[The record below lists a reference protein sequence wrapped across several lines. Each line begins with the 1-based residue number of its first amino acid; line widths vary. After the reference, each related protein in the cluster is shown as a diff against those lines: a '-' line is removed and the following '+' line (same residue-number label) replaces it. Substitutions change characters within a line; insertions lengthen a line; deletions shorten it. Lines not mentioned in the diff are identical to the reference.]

1 MNEEKQKKGS
11 KVLPILKNFV
21 LMTVGAVIYAFGIA
35 VFLDPNHLAPGGVSG
50 LSIIINSLVKFGEFQ
65 LGTGVWIFL
74 INIPLM
80 IVGLIV
86 FKVKFLVGTVY
97 VTALSSAVIE
107 VIDRTGLPKMLFGD
121 MSSHLTVA
129 ALAGGALVAL
139 GIGLVFRGGG
149 STGGFD
155 IVVKLLRRK
164 FRHMKTGVLYMFLDF
179 SIIILSAIAFHD
191 VLVAMY
197 AVITVFT
204 NSTVLDLVLYG
215 KDNAKMVYIISDCP
229 ERVSERL
236 INEVETGVT
245 LLHGEGAYTKKNKKV
260 LMCVVHDHQYPMVRD
275 VVKQED
281 KHAFLI
287 VTKAT
292 EIFGE
297 GYKNHYAEEL

>member
-1 MNEEKQKKGS
+1 MPESQSVSSKKQKLLHFLQCL
-11 KVLPILKNFV
+11 VLL
-21 LMTVGAVIYAFGIA
+21 TVGASIYGFGIA

-50 LSIIINSLVKFGEFQ
+50 LSIIINSLVDIGP
-65 LGTGVWIFL
+65 GVWIFM
-74 INIPLM
+74 INIPIM
-80 IVGLIV
+80 IIGLIV
-86 FKVKFLVGTVY
+86 FKFKFLMGTLY
-97 VTALSSAVIE
+97 AIALSSAIIE
-107 VIDRTGLPKMLFGD
+107 IIDRGF
-121 MSSHLTVA
+121 SHLIPDMQDHLLLA
-129 ALAGGALVAL
+129 AAAGGVLVAL

-155 IVVKLLRRK
+155 IIVKLLRRK
-164 FRHMKTGVLYMFLDF
+164 FRHMKTGVLYLALDVTV
-179 SIIILSAIAFHD
+179 ITLSAIVFHD

-197 AVITVFT
+197 AVVTVFT

-215 KDNAKMVYIISDCP
+215 KDNAKMVYIVTDHP
-229 ERVSERL
+229 DAVADRL
-236 INEVETGVT
+236 MKEVETGVT

-260 LMCVVHDHQYPMVRD
+260 LMCVLHDQQYPMLRD

>member
-1 MNEEKQKKGS
+1 MPERKQKKTT
-11 KVLPILKNFV
+11 KWLTILKNYT
-21 LMTVGAVIYAFGIA
+21 LLTVGAFIYAFGIA

-50 LSIIINSLVKFGEFQ
+50 ISIILNSFIPI
-65 LGTGVWIFL
+65 GTGIWIFV

-80 IVGLIV
+80 ILGLIV
-86 FKVKFLVGTVY
+86 FKFSFLMGTLY
-97 VTALSSAVIE
+97 ATAFSSAIIE
-107 VIDRTGLPKMLFGD
+107 VIARVF
-121 MSSHLTVA
+121 SHLIPDMHDHLVIA
-129 ALAGGALVAL
+129 AVAGGALVAL

-164 FRHMKTGVLYMFLDF
+164 FRHMKTGVLYLALDMTV
-179 SIIILSAIAFHD
+179 ITLSAIAFHD
-191 VLVAMY
+191 ILVALY
-197 AVITVFT
+197 AVVTVFT
-204 NSTVLDLVLYG
+204 NSTVLDMVLYG
-215 KDNAKMVYIISDCP
+215 KDNAKMVYIITDAPEAVSD
-229 ERVSERL
+229 RL
-236 INEVETGVT
+236 MKEVETGVT

-260 LMCVVHDHQYPMVRD
+260 LMCVLHDQQYPMLRD
-275 VVKQED
+275 IVKQED

>member
-1 MNEEKQKKGS
+1 MTEVTQTKKQKLVSFLHK
-11 KVLPILKNFV
+11 LF
-21 LMTVGAVIYAFGIA
+21 LMTVGAFIYAFAIA

-50 LSIIINSLVKFGEFQ
+50 LSIIINSVLDI
-65 LGTGVWIFL
+65 GTGIWIFL
-74 INIPLM
+74 INIPLL

-86 FKVKFLVGTVY
+86 FKVKFLVSTVY
-97 VTALSSAVIE
+97 VTALSSAIIE
-107 VIDRTGLPKMLFGD
+107 VIDRCF
-121 MSSHLTVA
+121 SHLIPDMQDHLLIA
-129 ALAGGALVAL
+129 AAAGGALVAI

-155 IVVKLLRRK
+155 IIVKLMRRK
-164 FRHMKTGVLYMFLDF
+164 FRHMKTGVLYLALD
-179 SIIILSAIAFHD
+179 IAVLTLSAIVFQN

-197 AVITVFT
+197 AVVTVFT
-204 NSTVLDLVLYG
+204 NSTVLDMVLYG
-215 KDNAKMVYIISDCP
+215 KDNAKMVYIITDTP
-229 ERVSERL
+229 DAVADRL
-236 INEVETGVT
+236 MKEVETGVT
-245 LLHGEGAYTKKNKKV
+245 VLHGEGAYTKKNKKV
-260 LMCVVHDHQYPMVRD
+260 LMCVLHDQQYPMLRD

>member
-1 MNEEKQKKGS
+1 MPEQQQNKQRR
-11 KVLPILKNFV
+11 LLTFLKNYGI
-21 LMTVGAVIYAFGIA
+21 LTVGAFVYAFGIA

-50 LSIIINSLVKFGEFQ
+50 ISIILNSFIPI
-65 LGTGVWIFL
+65 GTGVWIFA

-80 IVGLIV
+80 ILGLIV
-86 FKVKFLVGTVY
+86 FKFHFLMGTLY
-97 VTALSSAVIE
+97 ATALSSAIIE
-107 VIDRTGLPKMLFGD
+107 VIARAF
-121 MSSHLTVA
+121 SHLIPDMHDHLLIA
-129 ALAGGALVAL
+129 AAAGGVMVAI

-164 FRHMKTGVLYMFLDF
+164 FRHLKTGILYLVLDVTV
-179 SIIILSAIAFHD
+179 IAISAIAFHD

-197 AVITVFT
+197 AVVTVFT
-204 NSTVLDLVLYG
+204 NSTVLDMVLYG
-215 KDNAKMVYIISDCP
+215 KDNAKMVYIITDTP
-229 ERVSERL
+229 EAVADRL
-236 INEVETGVT
+236 MKEVETGVT
-245 LLHGEGAYTKKNKKV
+245 VLHGEGAYTKKNKQV
-260 LMCVVHDHQYPMVRD
+260 LMCVLHDQQYPLLRD
-275 VVKQED
+275 IVKQED

>member
-1 MNEEKQKKGS
+1 MNEEKAS
-11 KVLPILKNFV
+11 KRERFFSFLKNFA
-21 LMTVGAVIYAFGIA
+21 LMTIGAFIYAFGIA

-50 LSIIINSLVKFGEFQ
+50 LSIILNSLIKFGEFQ
-65 LGTGVWIFL
+65 IGTGVWIFM

-80 IVGLIV
+80 IIGLVV
-86 FKVKFLVGTVY
+86 FKLRFLLGTVY
-97 VTALSSAVIE
+97 VTALSSAIIE
-107 VIDRTGLPKMLFGD
+107 VIDRGFSAYIPD
-121 MSSHLTVA
+121 MTNHLVIA

-164 FRHMKTGVLYMFLDF
+164 FRHMKTGVLYLFLDS
-179 SIIILSAIAFHD
+179 SIIVLSAIAFQNI
-191 VLVAMY
+191 LVAMY
-197 AVITVFT
+197 AVITVFI

-236 INEVETGVT
+236 IKEVETGVT
-245 LLHGEGAYTKKNKKV
+245 LLHGEGAYTGKNKKV
-260 LMCVVHDHQYPMVRD
+260 LMCVLHDHQYPMLRD

-292 EIFGE
+292 EIYGE
-297 GYKNHYAEEL
+297 GYKNPYADEL

>member
-1 MNEEKQKKGS
+1 MPESQSVSSKKQKLLHFLQCL
-11 KVLPILKNFV
+11 VLL
-21 LMTVGAVIYAFGIA
+21 TVGASIYGFGIA
-35 VFLDPNHLAPGGVSG
+35 VFLDPNRLAPGGVSG
-50 LSIIINSLVKFGEFQ
+50 LSIIINSLVDI
-65 LGTGVWIFL
+65 GTGVWIFL
-74 INIPLM
+74 INIPIM
-80 IVGLIV
+80 IIGLIV
-86 FKVKFLVGTVY
+86 FKFKFLMGTLY
-97 VTALSSAVIE
+97 ATALSSAIIE
-107 VIDRTGLPKMLFGD
+107 IIDRGF
-121 MSSHLTVA
+121 SHLIPDMQDHLLLA
-129 ALAGGALVAL
+129 AAAGGVLVAL

-155 IVVKLLRRK
+155 IIVKLLRRK
-164 FRHMKTGVLYMFLDF
+164 FRHMKTGALYLALDVTV
-179 SIIILSAIAFHD
+179 ITLSAIVFHD

-197 AVITVFT
+197 AVVTVFT

-215 KDNAKMVYIISDCP
+215 KDNAKMVYIVTDHP
-229 ERVSERL
+229 DAVADRL
-236 INEVETGVT
+236 MKEVETGVT

-260 LMCVVHDHQYPMVRD
+260 LMCVLHDQQYPMLRD

>member
-1 MNEEKQKKGS
+1 MPESQSVSSKKQKLLHFLQCL
-11 KVLPILKNFV
+11 VLL
-21 LMTVGAVIYAFGIA
+21 TVGASIYGFGIA

-50 LSIIINSLVKFGEFQ
+50 LSIIINSLVDI
-65 LGTGVWIFL
+65 GTGVWIFI
-74 INIPLM
+74 INIPIM
-80 IVGLIV
+80 IIGLIV
-86 FKVKFLVGTVY
+86 FKFKFLMGTLY
-97 VTALSSAVIE
+97 ATALSSAIIE
-107 VIDRTGLPKMLFGD
+107 IIDRGF
-121 MSSHLTVA
+121 SHLIPDMQDHLLLA
-129 ALAGGALVAL
+129 AAAGGVLVAI

-155 IVVKLLRRK
+155 IIVKLLRRK
-164 FRHMKTGVLYMFLDF
+164 FRHMKTGVLYLALDVTV
-179 SIIILSAIAFHD
+179 ITLSAIVFHD

-197 AVITVFT
+197 AVVTVFT

-215 KDNAKMVYIISDCP
+215 KDNAKMVYIVTDHP
-229 ERVSERL
+229 ETVAERL
-236 INEVETGVT
+236 MKEVETGVT

-260 LMCVVHDHQYPMVRD
+260 LMCVLHDQQYPMLRD

>member
-1 MNEEKQKKGS
+1 MPETQSKKRKFFS
-11 KVLPILKNFV
+11 FLKNYA
-21 LMTVGAVIYAFGIA
+21 LLTVGAFIYACGIA
-35 VFLDPNHLAPGGVSG
+35 IFLDPNHLAPGGVSG
-50 LSIIINSLVKFGEFQ
+50 VSIILNNYIPI
-65 LGTGVWIFL
+65 GTGIWIFL

-80 IVGLIV
+80 ILGLIV
-86 FKVKFLVGTVY
+86 FKFSFLMGTLY
-97 VTALSSAVIE
+97 ATAFSSAIIEIIDRALSHLI
-107 VIDRTGLPKMLFGD
+107 PD
-121 MSSHLTVA
+121 MQEHLLLA
-129 ALAGGALVAL
+129 AAAGGALVAI

-164 FRHMKTGVLYMFLDF
+164 FRHMKTGILYLVLDTAVIL
-179 SIIILSAIAFHD
+179 LSAIAFHD

-197 AVITVFT
+197 AVVTVFV
-204 NSTVLDLVLYG
+204 NSTVLDIVLYG
-215 KDNAKMVYIISDCP
+215 KDNAKLVYIITDSPDT
-229 ERVSERL
+229 VADRL
-236 INEVETGVT
+236 MKEVETGVT
-245 LLHGEGAYTKKNKKV
+245 LLHGEGAFTKKDKKV
-260 LMCVVHDHQYPMVRD
+260 LMCVLHDHQYPQLRD

>member
-1 MNEEKQKKGS
+1 MHEEKAS
-11 KVLPILKNFV
+11 KRERFFSFLKNFA
-21 LMTVGAVIYAFGIA
+21 LMTIGAFIYAFGIA

-50 LSIIINSLVKFGEFQ
+50 LSIILNSLIKFGEFQ
-65 LGTGVWIFL
+65 IGTGVWIFM

-80 IVGLIV
+80 IIGLVV
-86 FKVKFLVGTVY
+86 FKLRFLLGTVY
-97 VTALSSAVIE
+97 VTALSSAIIE
-107 VIDRTGLPKMLFGD
+107 VIDRGFSAYIPD
-121 MSSHLTVA
+121 MTNHLVIA

-164 FRHMKTGVLYMFLDF
+164 FRHMKTGVLYLILDS
-179 SIIILSAIAFHD
+179 SIIVLSAIAFQNI
-191 VLVAMY
+191 LVAMY
-197 AVITVFT
+197 AVITVFV

-236 INEVETGVT
+236 IKEVETGVT
-245 LLHGEGAYTKKNKKV
+245 LLHGEGAYTGKNKKV
-260 LMCVVHDHQYPMVRD
+260 LMCVLHDHQYPMLRD

-292 EIFGE
+292 EIYGE
-297 GYKNHYAEEL
+297 GYKNPYADEL

>member
-1 MNEEKQKKGS
+1 MPETQTKKRNFFS
-11 KVLPILKNFV
+11 FLKNYA
-21 LMTVGAVIYAFGIA
+21 LLTVGAFIYACGIA
-35 VFLDPNHLAPGGVSG
+35 IFLDPNHLAPGGVSG
-50 LSIIINSLVKFGEFQ
+50 VSIILNSFIPI
-65 LGTGVWIFL
+65 GTGIWIFL

-80 IVGLIV
+80 ILGLVV
-86 FKVKFLVGTVY
+86 FKFSFLMGTLY
-97 VTALSSAVIE
+97 ATALSSAIIE
-107 VIDRTGLPKMLFGD
+107 VIDRAF
-121 MSSHLTVA
+121 SHLIPDMQEHLLLA
-129 ALAGGALVAL
+129 AAAGGALVAL

-164 FRHMKTGVLYMFLDF
+164 FRHMKTGILYLALDCTV
-179 SIIILSAIAFHD
+179 ILLSAIAFRN

-197 AVITVFT
+197 AVVTVFV
-204 NSTVLDLVLYG
+204 NSTVMDLVLYG
-215 KDNAKMVYIISDCP
+215 KDNAKMVYIITDSPDT
-229 ERVSERL
+229 VADRL
-236 INEVETGVT
+236 MKEVETGVT
-245 LLHGEGAYTKKNKKV
+245 LLHGEGAFTKKDKKV
-260 LMCVVHDHQYPMVRD
+260 LMCVLHDHQYPQLRD

>member
-1 MNEEKQKKGS
+1 MPESQSVSSKKQK
-11 KVLPILKNFV
+11 LLHF
-21 LMTVGAVIYAFGIA
+21 LQCLALLTVGASIYGFGIA

-50 LSIIINSLVKFGEFQ
+50 LSIIINSLVDI
-65 LGTGVWIFL
+65 GTGVWIFL
-74 INIPLM
+74 INIPIM
-80 IVGLIV
+80 IIGLIV
-86 FKVKFLVGTVY
+86 FKFKFLMGTLY
-97 VTALSSAVIE
+97 ATALSSAIIE
-107 VIDRTGLPKMLFGD
+107 IIDRGF
-121 MSSHLTVA
+121 SHLIPDMQDHLLLA
-129 ALAGGALVAL
+129 AAAGGVLVAI

-155 IVVKLLRRK
+155 IIVKLLRRK
-164 FRHMKTGVLYMFLDF
+164 FRHMKTGVLYLALDVTV
-179 SIIILSAIAFHD
+179 ITLSAIVFHD

-197 AVITVFT
+197 AVVTVFT

-215 KDNAKMVYIISDCP
+215 KDNAKMVYIVTDHP
-229 ERVSERL
+229 ETVAERL
-236 INEVETGVT
+236 MKEVETGVT
-245 LLHGEGAYTKKNKKV
+245 MLHGEGAYTKKNKKV
-260 LMCVVHDHQYPMVRD
+260 LMCVLHDQQYPMLRD

>member
-1 MNEEKQKKGS
+1 MPESQSVSSKKQKLLHFLQCL
-11 KVLPILKNFV
+11 VLL
-21 LMTVGAVIYAFGIA
+21 TVGASIYGFGIA
-35 VFLDPNHLAPGGVSG
+35 VFLDPNRLAPGGVSG
-50 LSIIINSLVKFGEFQ
+50 LSIIINSLVDI
-65 LGTGVWIFL
+65 GTGVWIFL
-74 INIPLM
+74 INIPIM
-80 IVGLIV
+80 IIGLIV
-86 FKVKFLVGTVY
+86 FKFKFLMGTLY
-97 VTALSSAVIE
+97 ATALSSAIIE
-107 VIDRTGLPKMLFGD
+107 IIDRGF
-121 MSSHLTVA
+121 SHLIPDMQDHLLLA
-129 ALAGGALVAL
+129 AAAGGVLVAI

-155 IVVKLLRRK
+155 IIVKLLRRK
-164 FRHMKTGVLYMFLDF
+164 FRHMKTGVLYLALDVTV
-179 SIIILSAIAFHD
+179 ITLSAIVFHD

-197 AVITVFT
+197 AVVTVFT

-215 KDNAKMVYIISDCP
+215 KDNAKMVYIVTDHP
-229 ERVSERL
+229 DAVADRL
-236 INEVETGVT
+236 MKEVETGVT

-260 LMCVVHDHQYPMVRD
+260 LMCVLHDQQYPMLRD

>member
-1 MNEEKQKKGS
+1 MPESQSVSSKKQKLLHFLQCL
-11 KVLPILKNFV
+11 VLL
-21 LMTVGAVIYAFGIA
+21 TVGASIYGFGIA

-50 LSIIINSLVKFGEFQ
+50 LSIIINSILDI
-65 LGTGVWIFL
+65 GTGVWIFL
-74 INIPLM
+74 INIPIM
-80 IVGLIV
+80 IIGLIV
-86 FKVKFLVGTVY
+86 FKFKFLMGTLY
-97 VTALSSAVIE
+97 ATALSSAIIE
-107 VIDRTGLPKMLFGD
+107 IIDRGF
-121 MSSHLTVA
+121 SHLIPDMQDHLLLA
-129 ALAGGALVAL
+129 AAAGGVLVAL

-155 IVVKLLRRK
+155 IIVKLLRRK
-164 FRHMKTGVLYMFLDF
+164 FRHMKTGVLYLALDVTV
-179 SIIILSAIAFHD
+179 ITLSAIVFHD

-197 AVITVFT
+197 AVVTVFT

-215 KDNAKMVYIISDCP
+215 KDNAKMVYIVTDHP
-229 ERVSERL
+229 DAVADRL
-236 INEVETGVT
+236 MKEVETGVT

-260 LMCVVHDHQYPMVRD
+260 LMCVLHDQQYPMLRD

-281 KHAFLI
+281 KHAVLI

>member
-1 MNEEKQKKGS
+1 MPEMTKSTKKSSGKFLS
-11 KVLPILKNFV
+11 LLKNYT
-21 LMTVGAVIYAFGIA
+21 LITIGAFIYAFGIA

-50 LSIIINSLVKFGEFQ
+50 VSIILNSFIPI
-65 LGTGVWIFL
+65 GTGIWIFV

-80 IVGLIV
+80 ILGLIV
-86 FKVKFLVGTVY
+86 FKFRFLMGTLY
-97 VTALSSAVIE
+97 ATAFSSAIIE
-107 VIDRTGLPKMLFGD
+107 VIDRCF
-121 MSSHLTVA
+121 SHLIPDMHEHLLLA
-129 ALAGGALVAL
+129 AAAGGALVAL

-164 FRHMKTGVLYMFLDF
+164 FRYMKTGMLYLALDVTV
-179 SIIILSAIAFHD
+179 IVLSAIAFHD

-197 AVITVFT
+197 AVVTVFT
-204 NSTVLDLVLYG
+204 NSTVLDMVLYG
-215 KDNAKMVYIISDCP
+215 KDNAKMVYIITDVP
-229 ERVSERL
+229 DTVSERL
-236 INEVETGVT
+236 MKEVETGVT
-245 LLHGEGAYTKKNKKV
+245 VLHGEGAYTKKNKKV
-260 LMCVVHDHQYPMVRD
+260 LMCVLHDQQYPQLRD
-275 VVKQED
+275 IVKQED

>member
-1 MNEEKQKKGS
+1 MNEEKAS
-11 KVLPILKNFV
+11 KRERFFSFLKNFT
-21 LMTVGAVIYAFGIA
+21 LMTIGAFIYAFGIA

-50 LSIIINSLVKFGEFQ
+50 LSIILNSLIKFGEFQ
-65 LGTGVWIFL
+65 IGTGVWIFV

-80 IVGLIV
+80 IIGLVV
-86 FKVKFLVGTVY
+86 FKLRFLLGTVY
-97 VTALSSAVIE
+97 VTALSSAIIE
-107 VIDRTGLPKMLFGD
+107 VIDRGFSAYIPD
-121 MSSHLTVA
+121 MTNHLVIA
-129 ALAGGALVAL
+129 ALAGGTLVAL

-164 FRHMKTGVLYMFLDF
+164 FRHMKTGVLYLILDF
-179 SIIILSAIAFHD
+179 SIIVLSAIAFQNI
-191 VLVAMY
+191 LVAMY
-197 AVITVFT
+197 AVITVFV

-229 ERVSERL
+229 DRVSERL
-236 INEVETGVT
+236 IKEVETGVT
-245 LLHGEGAYTKKNKKV
+245 LLHGEGAYTGKNKKV
-260 LMCVVHDHQYPMVRD
+260 LMCVLHDHQYPMLRD

-292 EIFGE
+292 EIYGE
-297 GYKNHYAEEL
+297 GYKNPYADEL

>member
-1 MNEEKQKKGS
+1 MTKAKEKKQS
-11 KVLPILKNFV
+11 KALPILKNFA
-21 LMTVGAVIYAFGIA
+21 LMTVGAFIYAFSIA

-86 FKVKFLVGTVY
+86 FKLQFLIGTVY
-97 VTALSSAVIE
+97 VTALSSAIIE
-107 VIDRTGLPKMLFGD
+107 VIDRGFSQFIPD
-121 MSSHLTVA
+121 MSDHLLIA
-129 ALAGGALVAL
+129 ALAGGALAAL
-139 GIGLVFRGGG
+139 GVGICFRGGG

-164 FRHMKTGVLYMFLDF
+164 FRHMKTGVLYLALDC
-179 SIIILSAIAFHD
+179 SVIALSAIAFHD

-197 AVITVFT
+197 AVVTVFAH
-204 NSTVLDLVLYG
+204 STILDLVLYG
-215 KDNAKMVYIISDCP
+215 KDNAKMVYIVTDHP
-229 ERVSERL
+229 ELVSKRL

-245 LLHGEGAYTKKNKKV
+245 LLHGEGAYTGKGKKV
-260 LMCVVHDHQYPMVRD
+260 LLCVLHDHQYPMVRD

-281 KHAFLI
+281 KNAFMI

-292 EIFGE
+292 EIYGE

>member
-1 MNEEKQKKGS
+1 MNEEKAS
-11 KVLPILKNFV
+11 KRERFFSFLKNFA
-21 LMTVGAVIYAFGIA
+21 LMTIGAFIYAFGIA

-50 LSIIINSLVKFGEFQ
+50 LSIILNSLIKFGEFQ
-65 LGTGVWIFL
+65 IGTGVWIFM

-80 IVGLIV
+80 IIGLVV
-86 FKVKFLVGTVY
+86 FKLRFLLGTVY
-97 VTALSSAVIE
+97 VTALSSAIIE
-107 VIDRTGLPKMLFGD
+107 VIDRGFSAYIPD
-121 MSSHLTVA
+121 MTNHLVIA

-164 FRHMKTGVLYMFLDF
+164 FRHMKTGVLYLILDS
-179 SIIILSAIAFHD
+179 SIIVLSAIAFQNI
-191 VLVAMY
+191 LVAMY
-197 AVITVFT
+197 AVITVFV

-236 INEVETGVT
+236 IKEVETGVT
-245 LLHGEGAYTKKNKKV
+245 LLHGEGAYTGKNKKV
-260 LMCVVHDHQYPMVRD
+260 LMCVLHDHQYPMLRD

-292 EIFGE
+292 EIYGE
-297 GYKNHYAEEL
+297 GYKNPYADEL

>member
-1 MNEEKQKKGS
+1 MPERKQKKTT
-11 KVLPILKNFV
+11 KWLTILKNYT
-21 LMTVGAVIYAFGIA
+21 LLTVGAFIYAFGIA

-50 LSIIINSLVKFGEFQ
+50 ISIILNSFIPI
-65 LGTGVWIFL
+65 GTGIWIFV

-80 IVGLIV
+80 ILGLIV
-86 FKVKFLVGTVY
+86 FKFSFLMGTLY
-97 VTALSSAVIE
+97 ATAFSSAIIE
-107 VIDRTGLPKMLFGD
+107 VIARVFPHLIPD
-121 MSSHLTVA
+121 MHDHLVIA
-129 ALAGGALVAL
+129 AVAGGALVAL

-164 FRHMKTGVLYMFLDF
+164 FRHMKTGVLYLALDMTV
-179 SIIILSAIAFHD
+179 ITLSAIAFHD
-191 VLVAMY
+191 ILVALY
-197 AVITVFT
+197 AVVTVFT
-204 NSTVLDLVLYG
+204 NSTVLDMVLYG
-215 KDNAKMVYIISDCP
+215 KDNAKMVYIITDAPEAVSD
-229 ERVSERL
+229 RL
-236 INEVETGVT
+236 MKEVETGVT

-260 LMCVVHDHQYPMVRD
+260 LMCVLHDQQYPMLRD
-275 VVKQED
+275 IVKQED

>member
-1 MNEEKQKKGS
+1 MPERKQKKTT
-11 KVLPILKNFV
+11 KWLTILKNYT
-21 LMTVGAVIYAFGIA
+21 LLTVGAFIYAFGIA

-50 LSIIINSLVKFGEFQ
+50 ISIILNSFIPI
-65 LGTGVWIFL
+65 GTGIWIFV

-80 IVGLIV
+80 ILGLIV
-86 FKVKFLVGTVY
+86 FKFSFLMGTLY
-97 VTALSSAVIE
+97 ATAFSSAIIE
-107 VIDRTGLPKMLFGD
+107 VIARVFPHLIPD
-121 MSSHLTVA
+121 MQNHLLIA
-129 ALAGGALVAL
+129 AAAGGVLAAV

-164 FRHMKTGVLYMFLDF
+164 FRHMKTGVLYLALDMTV
-179 SIIILSAIAFHD
+179 ITLSAIAFHD
-191 VLVAMY
+191 ILVALY
-197 AVITVFT
+197 AVVTVFT
-204 NSTVLDLVLYG
+204 NSTVLDMVLYG
-215 KDNAKMVYIISDCP
+215 KDNAKMVYIITDAPEAISD
-229 ERVSERL
+229 RL
-236 INEVETGVT
+236 MKEVETGVT

-260 LMCVVHDHQYPMVRD
+260 LMCVLHDQQYPMLRD
-275 VVKQED
+275 IVKQED